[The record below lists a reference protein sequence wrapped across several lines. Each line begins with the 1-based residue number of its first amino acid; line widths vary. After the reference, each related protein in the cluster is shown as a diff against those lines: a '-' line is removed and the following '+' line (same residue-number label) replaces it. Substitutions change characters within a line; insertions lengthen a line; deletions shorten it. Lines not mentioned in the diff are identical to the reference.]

1 MSTEA
6 SLEPLLEVMDKLLS
20 PDGCPW
26 DRQQTHQ
33 TLKKYLIEET
43 YEVIDA
49 IDEEDMHKL
58 CEELGDLLLQIV
70 FHAGLAK
77 RAGKF
82 GIEQVISGITKK
94 MVHRHPHVFGEA
106 KVEEAAQ
113 VVELWEAIKQKEGN
127 QEGQPKSLL
136 AGVPNYLPA
145 LQKAQKVQSKAALV
159 GFDWPDASEAALKVD
174 EEWREVKSAWETEDL
189 DKLQE
194 ELGDFIFAAVN
205 TCRLL
210 EFDAEE
216 TLRAA
221 VDKFMSRFSFMEV
234 RSGESGVPLAEM
246 SLSQLDD
253 LWDEAKS
260 KEGKKK

>member
-70 FHAGLAK
+70 FHA
-77 RAGKF
+77 

-174 EEWREVKSAWETEDL
+174 EE
-189 DKLQE
+189 
-194 ELGDFIFAAVN
+194 
-205 TCRLL
+205 
-210 EFDAEE
+210 
-216 TLRAA
+216 
-221 VDKFMSRFSFMEV
+221 
-234 RSGESGVPLAEM
+234 
-246 SLSQLDD
+246 
-253 LWDEAKS
+253 
-260 KEGKKK
+260 